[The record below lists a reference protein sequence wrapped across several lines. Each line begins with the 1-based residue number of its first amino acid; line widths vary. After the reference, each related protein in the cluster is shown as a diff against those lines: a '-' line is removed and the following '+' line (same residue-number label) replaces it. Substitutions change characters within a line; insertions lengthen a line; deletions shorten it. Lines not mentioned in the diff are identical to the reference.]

1 MGCVLSV
8 SAHLYLALHYY
19 PLKFGFATGQSLCN
33 LNAKFDCDAV
43 SASSFSALLGIP
55 LAAWGA
61 VFYLILFMLILMS
74 WLEWTDYPERL
85 KRWTVLLAGGG
96 FAASVVMGGIS
107 VTMMHNY
114 CIVCMGLYA
123 LSLII
128 FIAVLGLLR
137 EPFAAG
143 LKSDL
148 PAMWSES
155 RGLLVSIALIPVL
168 AFFVHKIFSQNL
180 GEDDIVRKVNES
192 VSEWQR
198 AKKNEFVAKPSLV
211 MGPPAEQA
219 VMVLSEFAD
228 FRCGHCKHASYT
240 LHAFIKAHP
249 DVRFEFYSFP
259 LDGACNEKIQSSS
272 GLSCRLAA
280 AVYCAEKDGKG
291 WPMHDLIFNKQDTI
305 NGFDKAEQIDGLLA
319 NEVSPMGLNWDT
331 VQRCIGQ
338 PETSDA
344 VKAQAKQGHL
354 VEVGGTPTIFANGKM
369 LGRGHVLPVLQAV
382 YDLAKKTP
390 KN

>member
-61 VFYLILFMLILMS
+61 VFYLVLFMLILMS
-74 WLEWTDYPERL
+74 WLEWTDHPERL
-85 KRWTVLLAGGG
+85 KRWTVLLAGAG

-128 FIAVLGLLR
+128 FVSVLGLLR

-143 LKSDL
+143 LKEDL
-148 PAMWSES
+148 PLMWSES
-155 RGLLVSIALIPVL
+155 RGLLISIAVIPLL

-180 GEDDIVRKVNES
+180 GEDDIVRKTNES
-192 VSEWQR
+192 VAEWQR
-198 AKKNEFVAKPSLV
+198 AKKMEFVAKPSLV
-211 MGPPAEQA
+211 MGPAIDQA
-219 VMVLSEFAD
+219 VMIISEFAD
-228 FRCGHCKHASYT
+228 FRCSHCKHASYT
-240 LHAFIKAHP
+240 LHAFMKAHP

-259 LDGACNEKIQSSS
+259 LDGACNEKITSSS
-272 GLSCRLAA
+272 GLSCRLAG

-291 WPMHDLIFNKQDTI
+291 WSMHDLIYAKQDAI
-305 NGFDKAEQIDGLLA
+305 NGFQTAGEIDGLLA
-319 NEVSPMGLNWDT
+319 KEISPLGLNWES
-331 VQRCIGQ
+331 VQRCIEQ

-344 VKAQAKQGHL
+344 IKAQAKQGHL
-354 VEVGGTPTIFANGKM
+354 VEVQGTPTIFANGKM
-369 LGRGHVLPVLQAV
+369 LTRGNVLPVLQAV
-382 YDLAKKTP
+382 YDQLKSAP